1 MALHIYNSYTR
12 SKELFEPVTP
22 GHVGMYVCG
31 PTVSGES
38 HLGHARPYITF
49 DIVFRYLQFKNLKV
63 RYVRNITDAG
73 HFEEEGR
80 EAEDKVS
87 KKAQLER
94 LEPMEL
100 VQKYTNLFHWAM
112 KEFNCIEPSIEPTA
126 TGHIVEQIVMIED
139 ILAKGYAYEVNGS
152 VYFDVKK
159 YAANHDYGKLSGR
172 ILEDLIEAGNRESVS
187 RDLEGQSEKRDS
199 ADFALWK
206 AAPPEHIMRWKSPW
220 GEGFPGWH
228 IECSAMATKYL
239 GPHFDIHG
247 GGMDLLFP
255 HHESEI
261 AQSTICNHTA
271 PVKYWMHNNMITIN
285 GRKMGKSY
293 NNVIKLTEMF
303 SGNHDL
309 LTQAFHPMTVRFFI
323 LQSHY
328 RSTLDFGNDALLAS
342 EKAFKRLWEAYEVLK
357 KLSSENNDIPA
368 DKEFDDKVN
377 NWVNEFQVF
386 MDDDFST
393 PKVIANMFEL
403 APVINSLKDGII
415 PMKNIS
421 ANTLNNLKERF
432 GLFLEDIFGL
442 KNTDSNN
449 NEVLKPVL
457 DLLLDIR
464 KEAKMKKDFAT
475 SDKIRNQLTAMGI
488 VIKDEK
494 DGNTSWALS

>member
-1 MALHIYNSYTR
+1 MSLKIYNSYTR
-12 SKELFEPVTP
+12 QKEEFKSITP

-49 DIVFRYLQFKNLKV
+49 DVVYRYLVHKGYKV

-80 EAEDKVS
+80 EAEDKVG
-87 KKAQLER
+87 KKAQLEK

-112 KEFNCIEPSIEPTA
+112 LQFNNVEPSIEPTA
-126 TGHIVEQIVMIED
+126 TGHIVEQIEMIKKIME
-139 ILAKGYAYEVNGS
+139 AGYAYEKNGS

-159 YAANHDYGKLSGR
+159 YAASHDYGKLSGR
-172 ILEDLIEAGNRESVS
+172 VIDELLETTREL
-187 RDLEGQSEKRDS
+187 DGQEEKNDR

-206 AAPPEHIMRWKSPW
+206 SAAPEHIMRWVSPW

-239 GPHFDIHG
+239 GAEFDIHG
-247 GGMDLLFP
+247 GGMDLQFP

-261 AQSTICNHTA
+261 AQSTICNHHA

-285 GRKMGKSY
+285 GKKMGKSY

-303 SGNHDL
+303 SGNHPL
-309 LTQAFHPMTVRFFI
+309 LTQAFHPMVVRFFI

-328 RSTLDFGNDALLAS
+328 RSPLDFGSDALVAS
-342 EKAFKRLWEAYEVLK
+342 EKALKRLWEGYEILK
-357 KLSSENNDIPA
+357 KLTPSDSPVATDAALDE
-368 DKEFDDKVN
+368 KVLKMVQEF
-377 NWVNEFQVF
+377 EEF

-393 PKVIANMFEL
+393 AKVLANMFEL
-403 APVINSLKDGII
+403 SSVINSIKDGHI
-415 PMKNIS
+415 KKEALS
-421 ANTLNNLKERF
+421 ASTFALLQQQF
-432 GLFLEDIFGL
+432 ALYLEDIFGL
-442 KNTDSNN
+442 KSISTGNTDTFKG
-449 NEVLKPVL
+449 VM
-457 DLLLDIR
+457 DLLIDIR
-464 KEAKMKKDFAT
+464 KESKAKKDYAT
-475 SDKIRNQLTAMGI
+475 SDKIRNQLSALGI
-488 VIKDEK
+488 VMKDEK
-494 DGNTSWALS
+494 DGSVSWDVS

>member
-12 SKELFEPVTP
+12 KKEIFESITP
-22 GHVGMYVCG
+22 GYVGMYVCG

-38 HLGHARPYITF
+38 HLGHARPYISF
-49 DIVFRYLQFKNLKV
+49 DVVYRYLTYKKYKV

-87 KKAQLER
+87 KKAQIEK

-112 KEFNCIEPSIEPTA
+112 KQFNCVEPSIEPTA

-139 ILAKGYAYEVNGS
+139 IISKGYGYEVNGS

-159 YAANHDYGKLSGR
+159 YAASHDYGKLSGR
-172 ILEDLIEAGNRESVS
+172 VIDELLDAGNREDVS
-187 RDLEGQSEKRDS
+187 RELDGQQEKRDA

-239 GPHFDIHG
+239 GTNFDIHG

-261 AQSTICNHTA
+261 AQSTICNHSA

-303 SGNHDL
+303 SGNHPL

-328 RSTLDFGNDALLAS
+328 RSTLDFSSEALSAS
-342 EKAFKRLWEAYEVLK
+342 EKALKRLWDAFEVLK
-357 KLSSENNDIPA
+357 NLPVSNNITPTDTELDSKIT
-368 DKEFDDKVN
+368 
-377 NWVNEFQVF
+377 NWLNEFEAF
-386 MDDDFST
+386 MDDDFGS
-393 PKVIANMFEL
+393 PRVIANMFEI
-403 APVINSLKDGII
+403 APIINSLKDGLI
-415 PMKNIS
+415 PFDAIS
-421 ANTLNNLKERF
+421 ASTLQKMKDSF
-432 GLFLEDIFGL
+432 HVFLEDVFGL
-442 KNTDSNN
+442 TNVNDQN
-449 NEVLKPVL
+449 NELLNPIMQ
-457 DLLLDIR
+457 LLLDMR
-464 KEAKMKKDFAT
+464 KEAKVNKDFAT
-475 SDKIRNQLTAMGI
+475 SDKIRNQLTQLGI
-488 VIKDEK
+488 LIKDDKE
-494 DGNTSWALS
+494 GNTTWGVA